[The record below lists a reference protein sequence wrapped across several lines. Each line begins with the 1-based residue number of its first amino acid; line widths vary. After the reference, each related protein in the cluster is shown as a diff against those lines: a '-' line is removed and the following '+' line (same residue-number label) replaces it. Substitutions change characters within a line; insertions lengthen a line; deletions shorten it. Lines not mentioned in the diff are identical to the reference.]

1 MYHQIKAQ
9 IPPVAPGPAATPASA
24 AAGEPRPQEAEA
36 ALNPWMPRSWREEI
50 MGCVFLPRM
59 LEKGRRVLECK
70 RQGRDLMNGYLFG
83 DFDYADGMLLRFLR
97 TNEARVVELLRRVPE
112 DVAVAG
118 VLISE
123 SGRTRPEIDAWSRR
137 FRRINAAFTAMWD
150 ADEGRR
156 KPGLGTSLL
165 RGLYNVLL
173 MPPVYLAFRIAVGL
187 RRLRRNR

>member
-1 MYHQIKAQ
+1 MSTPT
-9 IPPVAPGPAATPASA
+9 PPVASSTAISPGA
-24 AAGEPRPQEAEA
+24 AAVGKPVPQETEA
-36 ALNPWMPRSWREEI
+36 FINPWMPRSWREEI

-59 LEKGRRVLECK
+59 LEKGRRVLEGK

-97 TNEARVVELLRRVPE
+97 TNEARVLELLRNGQ
-112 DVAVAG
+112 DDAAVAG
-118 VLISE
+118 TLISE
-123 SGRTRPEIDAWSRR
+123 SGRTRPEIAAWSKR
-137 FRRINAAFTAMWD
+137 FRRINAVFTAMWD

-165 RGLYNVLL
+165 RGLYNGIL
-173 MPPVYLAFRIAVGL
+173 MPPVYLAFRTAASL